1 MHLKDWQ
8 KKFTP
13 LTIEK
18 AVKYSQLVNEY
29 KVEGNLVSAT
39 VGDSIKFNTSF
50 KINANREVVD
60 LKCNCQFANDGN
72 PCKHMAGLIMYYEAI
87 DKEND
92 IHTPTNIYPL
102 DLVWLEQNGY
112 ISVATK
118 KLFIERKNAVIP
130 SYRFFE
136 VKVDDTLFYE
146 VICDKYEQGKGRL
159 FINDKFQFFVL
170 DVNLSD
176 SIYAIF
182 DVFMAALQM
191 YPAYTRV
198 NLRKFDEYL
207 AYEAEIDAINSL
219 ALSLNEETFD
229 GILELQPTL
238 DLITKSVSYKI
249 IASKAYPIKDLRQF
263 SEAITNHLVLTYGKQ
278 KFIHGYEYFSKKSQK
293 HLDFILYQVN
303 SNQNIIK
310 DIPLNNPYA
319 IDFFFST
326 CKNQTLKVEKYGD
339 MLLSVSNQPAT
350 IFLKGNTMEL
360 FDRENILFVGALGAY
375 YDNDTIIEYRKFPN
389 PEVRKVF
396 SFLAEKKGILEL
408 KTVFNEFLIGIF
420 PKIKHNITIT
430 DEFYEQNDVPDL
442 VINAYVTNKGNYDLH
457 LETKLFSNNDEIK
470 EKTPFAI
477 ALLENYEKLLEN
489 HYKFVR
495 EENGFTLHDI
505 KNQYQFLTSSLNDLK
520 DYGNIYLAEDVIK
533 TKPRQPKK
541 ITINAKYDVN
551 LISFSLTGVDYS
563 KDDIKNILGA
573 YKQKQKFVRLKDGS
587 IIELNEKVDYL
598 REIISD
604 FELNLDEDFT
614 NFKRP
619 LSYAFKLL
627 NHEGYDV
634 SLDDSMQRFFSKLE
648 NYKNTRYDIPEHLL
662 NLLKPYQIEAN
673 SWLNTLSES
682 GFGGILADDMGLGKT
697 IEMISLLLGDKK
709 KMPSLVVCPMSLVYN
724 WQEEIVKWNVD
735 IKCIPIIGSAK
746 ERQDIIK
753 NINPDEKKI
762 YISSYDSLRRD
773 LEYYNSKF
781 RFIIADEAQYIKNQA
796 ALKSEAIKTIDSEV
810 RFALT
815 GTPIENGLQDM
826 WNIFDFVAPGYLSN
840 YHSFKSRYEDLILNK
855 DVKALKR
862 LQNKLKPFILR
873 RTKKDVLKDLPD
885 KTETIYYT
893 KLNDSEQ
900 KLYDANVLKLK
911 EEIGNNEGAVI
922 LSMLTRLRQICV
934 DPSMYLDN
942 YKETS
947 SKLLLCVDIVKKAIS
962 GQHKTLIFSQFTSV
976 FPNLEKLLNDEQIEF
991 LKITGQTKAE
1001 ERIHLVNK
1009 FNETNIPV
1017 MLISLKAGGTGLN
1030 LQSADTVIH
1039 LDPWWNVSVEN
1050 QATDR
1055 AHRIGQQNQVNVIKL
1070 VAKNTIEDKVLEL
1083 QNMKKELAESIMNN
1097 ANANNITLSDIK
1109 ELLAN

>member
-18 AVKYSQLVNEY
+18 AIKYSKLVNEY
-29 KVEGNLVSAT
+29 KVEDNLITAI
-39 VGDSIKFNTSF
+39 VGDSVKFQTSF
-50 KINANREVVD
+50 RINQNREVTD

-72 PCKHMAGLIMYYEAI
+72 PCKHMAGLIMYYEAM

-92 IHTPTNIYPL
+92 VQKPNEVYPL
-102 DLVWLEQNGY
+102 DLVWLEKNGF
-112 ISVATK
+112 ISKATKELFNNRGSVALPK
-118 KLFIERKNAVIP
+118 
-130 SYRFFE
+130 YRFFE
-136 VKVDDTLFYE
+136 VNVDNTLFYE
-146 VICDKYEQGKGRL
+146 IICDKYEQGKGRL
-159 FINDKFQFFVL
+159 FINDKFEFFVL
-170 DVNLSD
+170 DVNLKD
-176 SIYAIF
+176 EMYAIF
-182 DVFMAALQM
+182 DVFMAANLM
-191 YPAYTRV
+191 YPAYIRM
-198 NLRKFDEYL
+198 NLKKFDEFL
-207 AYEAEIDAINSL
+207 AYEAEISAINNL
-219 ALSLNEETFD
+219 ANSLNEECYE
-229 GILELQPTL
+229 GLLELQPSL

-249 IASKAYPIKDLRQF
+249 FAGKYYPIKDLGVF
-263 SEAITNHLVLTYGKQ
+263 AEAIVNHSELTYGKQ

-293 HLDFILYQVN
+293 HLDFILYQIK

-310 DIPLNNPYA
+310 DIPLDNPYA

-326 CKNQTLKVEKYGD
+326 CKNQNLKVEKFGD
-339 MLLSVSNQPAT
+339 VFLQVSNQPAT
-350 IFLKGNTMEL
+350 IFLKGSTMEL

-375 YDNDTIIEYRKFPN
+375 YDNETIIEYRKFPN
-389 PEVRKVF
+389 QEVRKVF
-396 SFLAEKKGILEL
+396 TFLAERNGILNL
-408 KTVFNEFLIGIF
+408 KTIFNEFLITIF
-420 PKIKHNITIT
+420 PRIKQHITIT
-430 DEFYEQNDVPDL
+430 DEFYEENKIPNIL
-442 VINAYVTNKGNYDLH
+442 INTYVSNENNFDLH
-457 LETKLFSNNDEIK
+457 LEVKILDDNSLLQEH
-470 EKTPFAI
+470 TPFSQ
-477 ALLENYEKLLEN
+477 ALLQNYEKIITSQ
-489 HYKFVR
+489 YKFTKK
-495 EENGFTLHDI
+495 ENYFLLHDI
-505 KNQYQFLTSSLNDLK
+505 KDQYHFLTSDLANLK
-520 DYGNIYLAEDVIK
+520 DYGNIYLSEEVIK
-533 TKPRQPKK
+533 SKPRAPKK
-541 ITINAKYDVN
+541 ITISAKYDVN
-551 LISFSLTGVDYS
+551 LISFSLSGVDYS
-563 KDDIKNILGA
+563 KEDIKSILGA

-604 FELNLDEDFT
+604 FELSLEEDFT
-614 NFKRP
+614 NFTRP

-634 SLDDSMQRFFSKLE
+634 LLDDSMQKFFAKLE
-648 NYKNTRYDIPEHLL
+648 NYKNTLYDIPPHLKE
-662 NLLKPYQIEAN
+662 LLKPYQIEAN
-673 SWLNTLSES
+673 SWLNTLSEA

-724 WQEEIVKWNVD
+724 WQEEIIKWNVD
-735 IKCIPIIGSAK
+735 IKCVPVIGSAK
-746 ERQDIIK
+746 ERQDIISS
-753 NINPDEKKI
+753 IRTDEKII

-773 LEYYNSKF
+773 LMYYKSKF

-796 ALKSEAIKTIDSEV
+796 ALKSEAIKTLDSEV

-840 YHSFKSRYEDLILNK
+840 YNSFKSRYEDLILNK
-855 DVKALKR
+855 DIKALKR
-862 LQNKLKPFILR
+862 LQSKLKPFILR

-893 KLNDSEQ
+893 KLNPSEQ
-900 KLYDANVLKLK
+900 KLYDANVLKIK
-911 EEIGNNEGAVI
+911 EEIGNNEGAII

-934 DPSMYLDN
+934 DPGMYLAD
-942 YKETS
+942 YKEDS
-947 SKLLLCVDIVKKAIS
+947 SKLLLCVDILKKAIS

-976 FPNLEKLLNDEQIEF
+976 FPNLEKMLTNENIEF

-1009 FNETNIPV
+1009 FNEGNTPV

-1055 AHRIGQQNQVNVIKL
+1055 AHRIGQKNQVNVIKL

-1083 QNMKKELAESIMNN
+1083 QTAKKELAETIMSN